1 MRRLSLAAASL
12 SILACLGADV
22 QTESPSN
29 AVQTVASSNA
39 VQAAASSNDVK
50 AVASSNDVRTAFGH
64 SHWNGGRT
72 VPVHRLAPLDF
83 DGDKVSPGASLP
95 SPISQDKTCG
105 QCHDVQS
112 ARGGSHFRTGLD
124 TNDAPSSVQ
133 VEPWFWADEA
143 LGLAVP
149 LSLHGQPGAF
159 APREI
164 GLSAFE
170 WTKMFGRSFPGGG
183 IGCDKRAMEE
193 VAGPR
198 QRWFVTGP
206 LEANCLAC
214 HQQGDAYDSSEW
226 ARQVLREN
234 FTGAAIAASG
244 LGAVDGMNERLDS
257 AWAAAENPDDHLFK
271 VPQKVA
277 YDLTQFDQKQRCVF
291 AVGKPQDA
299 RCLAC
304 HAVSENGMPSH
315 AIMGDVHLK
324 RGMKCVDC
332 HKNGM
337 DHRIKTTSCREC
349 HVDPKGAGPHPHH
362 AGIPL
367 VHFEKLACTVCHSGV
382 TKDGARAQ
390 VRTAR
395 ANRIGIYGRVQW
407 ATDCPYIV
415 EPVFMKGQD
424 GKIAPHRVMWPSYF
438 AQVTTNGTVTPLRL
452 DAIKELKVF
461 KNLNATK
468 DIKDAKDL
476 KDLNLAKPLTKALAA
491 AALTELKT
499 ATPAAEFAFIGHG
512 KLWMTEGSNLVASTF
527 VTVEPVAWPVG
538 HDVRPARMAR
548 GANPVKCADCHTGD
562 SDFFQAKIAPTGPL
576 ADADVEPVSQ
586 ADLMGVGAGYHA
598 LLGTTFAM
606 RPMLKIF
613 MWTVFGFICLFVM
626 AAAAVALNKVAGLIS
641 DSTDDFIWGV
651 AKWIVD
657 MGFVVCL
664 LYLAA
669 SGVIGWMV
677 GGMSGIWLVFHMCAG
692 GGFAACVL
700 LMLFFRLKE
709 RTLKALPGLAWL
721 LWTAFAA
728 GVVFTAVM
736 PMMTV
741 YGGHGQEMLLWSHRC
756 ISLCF
761 FALSCL
767 VCWLCCRKR

>member
-1 MRRLSLAAASL
+1 MKKCLTIVLAAWASAGL
-12 SILACLGADV
+12 CAAD
-22 QTESPSN
+22 P
-29 AVQTVASSNA
+29 
-39 VQAAASSNDVK
+39 
-50 AVASSNDVRTAFGH
+50 G
-64 SHWNGGRT
+64 HWNGGRT

-83 DGDKVSPGASLP
+83 DGEKVSPSAALP
-95 SPISQDKTCG
+95 APISQDKTCG
-105 QCHDVQS
+105 QCHDVAA

-124 TNDAPSSVQ
+124 TNDAPASVQ

-143 LGLAVP
+143 LGLAIP

-159 APREI
+159 APRDL
-164 GLSAFE
+164 GLAAFE
-170 WTKMFGRSFPGGG
+170 WTKLFGRSFPGGG
-183 IGCDKRAMEE
+183 IGCDPRAMEE
-193 VAGPR
+193 AAGPR

-214 HQQGDAYDSSEW
+214 HQQGNGYDSSEW

-234 FTGAAIAASG
+234 FTGAAVAASG
-244 LGAVDGMNERLDS
+244 LSAVEGMNERMHD
-257 AWAAAENPDDHLFK
+257 AWAGAENPDDHLFN
-271 VPQKVA
+271 VPQKIV
-277 YDLTQFDQKQRCVF
+277 YDLTQFDAKQRCTF
-291 AVGKPQDA
+291 PVGKPQA
-299 RCLAC
+299 ERCLAC
-304 HAVSENGMPSH
+304 HAVSEKGMPSH
-315 AIMGDVHLK
+315 AILGDVHLQ
-324 RGMKCVDC
+324 RGMTCVDC

-337 DHRIKTTSCREC
+337 NHRIKTTSCRDC
-349 HVDPKGAGPHPHH
+349 HVEPKGVGPHPCH

-367 VHFEKLACTVCHSGV
+367 VHFEKLACTTCHAGV
-382 TKDGARAQ
+382 TTDGKRAQ

-407 ATDCPYIV
+407 ATDCPYIL
-415 EPVFMKGQD
+415 EPVFMKGAD
-424 GKIAPHRVMWPSYF
+424 GKIAPHRVAWPSYF
-438 AQVTTNGTVTPLRL
+438 ASVATNGTVSPLRL
-452 DAIKELKVF
+452 DAVKELKALSGVT
-461 KNLNATK
+461 NG
-468 DIKDAKDL
+468 
-476 KDLNLAKPLTKALAA
+476 LTKALVAA
-491 AALTELKT
+491 SLAELKA
-499 ATPAAEFAFIGHG
+499 ATPAADFAFIGHG
-512 KLWMTEGSNLVASTF
+512 RLWTADGSNLVASAHAAAG
-527 VTVEPVAWPVG
+527 PVAWPVG

-548 GANPVKCADCHTGD
+548 GANPVKCADCHTGG
-562 SDFFQAKIAPTGPL
+562 SDFFQAKIVPAGPF

-586 ADLMGVGAGYHA
+586 ADLMEVCGTYHA

-613 MWTVFGFICLFVM
+613 LWTVFGFVCLFVM
-626 AAAAVALNKVAGLIS
+626 AAAAVALNKVAGWIS
-641 DSTDDFIWGV
+641 DSTDDFIWGL

-669 SGVIGWMV
+669 SGVLGWMV

-700 LMLFFRLKE
+700 LMLFIRLKE
-709 RTLKALPGLAWL
+709 RTLKVLPGLAWL

-741 YGGHGQEMLLWSHRC
+741 YGEHGQAMLLWSHRC
-756 ISLCF
+756 VSLCF
-761 FALSCL
+761 LALSCL

>member
-1 MRRLSLAAASL
+1 MKTCL
-12 SILACLGADV
+12 SIAALVVCAGAG
-22 QTESPSN
+22 
-29 AVQTVASSNA
+29 AY
-39 VQAAASSNDVK
+39 AAE
-50 AVASSNDVRTAFGH
+50 FG
-64 SHWNGGRT
+64 HWNGGRT
-72 VPVHRLAPLDF
+72 IPVHRLAPLGF
-83 DGDKVSPGASLP
+83 DGEKVSPAAALP
-95 SPISQDKTCG
+95 APISQDKTCG
-105 QCHDVQS
+105 QCHDVAA

-124 TNDAPSSVQ
+124 TNDAPASVQ

-143 LGLAVP
+143 LGLAIP

-159 APREI
+159 APRDL
-164 GLSAFE
+164 GLAAFE

-183 IGCDKRAMEE
+183 IGSDPRAMEE

-234 FTGAAIAASG
+234 FTGAAVAASG
-244 LGAVDGMNERLDS
+244 LSAVEGMNERMHG
-257 AWAAAENPDDHLFK
+257 AWAAAENPDDHLFN
-271 VPQKVA
+271 VPQKIV
-277 YDLTQFDQKQRCVF
+277 YDLTQFDAKQRCVF
-291 AVGKPQDA
+291 PVGKPQSD

-304 HAVSENGMPSH
+304 HAVTEKGMPSH
-315 AIMGDVHLK
+315 AILGDVHLQH
-324 RGMKCVDC
+324 GMTCIDC

-337 DHRIKTTSCREC
+337 DHRIKTTSCRAC
-349 HVDPKGAGPHPHH
+349 HIEPKGAGPHPCH

-367 VHFEKLACTVCHSGV
+367 VHFEKLSCTVCHAGV
-382 TKDGARAQ
+382 TAEGKRSQ

-407 ATDCPYIV
+407 ATDCPYIL
-415 EPVFMKGQD
+415 EPVFMKGAD
-424 GKIAPHRVMWPSYF
+424 GKIAPHRMAWPSYF
-438 AQVTTNGTVTPLRL
+438 AAVSTNGTVSPLRL
-452 DAIKELKVF
+452 DAVKG
-461 KNLNATK
+461 LNALAGVTNG
-468 DIKDAKDL
+468 
-476 KDLNLAKPLTKALAA
+476 LNKVLVASALAE
-491 AALTELKT
+491 LT
-499 ATPAAEFAFIGHG
+499 ASTPAADFAFVGHG
-512 KLWMTEGSNLVASTF
+512 RLWKPDGSNLVA
-527 VTVEPVAWPVG
+527 VVHAAAGPVAWPVG

-562 SDFFQAKIAPTGPL
+562 SDFFQAKIVPTGPL
-576 ADADVEPVSQ
+576 SDVDVEPVSQ
-586 ADLMGVGAGYHA
+586 ADLMEVSDMYHA

-613 MWTVFGFICLFVM
+613 LWTVFGLVCLFVM
-626 AAAAVALNKVAGLIS
+626 AAAAVALNKVAGWIS
-641 DSTDDFIWGV
+641 DSTDDFIWGL

-700 LMLFFRLKE
+700 LLLFIRLKE
-709 RTLKALPGLAWL
+709 RTLKILPGLVWL
-721 LWTAFAA
+721 FWTAFAA

-741 YGGHGQEMLLWSHRC
+741 YGEHGQAMLLWSHRC
-756 ISLCF
+756 VSLCF
-761 FALSCL
+761 LALSCL

>member
-1 MRRLSLAAASL
+1 MRSLFLAVASL
-12 SILACLGADV
+12 FLLSCFSADA
-22 QTESPSN
+22 QTESEHQGP
-29 AVQTVASSNA
+29 
-39 VQAAASSNDVK
+39 
-50 AVASSNDVRTAFGH
+50 

-72 VPVHRLAPLDF
+72 IPVHRLAPLDY
-83 DGDKVSPGASLP
+83 DGEKVSPGAALP

-105 QCHDVQS
+105 QCHDVRS

-143 LGLAVP
+143 LGIAIP
-149 LSLHGQPGAF
+149 LSLHRQPGAF
-159 APREI
+159 APRDV

-193 VAGPR
+193 TAGSR

-234 FTGAAIAASG
+234 FTGAAVAASG
-244 LGAVDGMNERLDS
+244 LGMVDGMNERMDS
-257 AWAAAENPDDHLFK
+257 AWAAAENPDDHLFN

-277 YDLTQFDQKQRCVF
+277 YDLTQFDQKLRCVF

-299 RCLAC
+299 HCLAC
-304 HAVSENGMPSH
+304 HAVSENGMPSY

-324 RGMKCVDC
+324 RGMMCIDC

-337 DHRIKTTSCREC
+337 DHRIKTTSCRAC
-349 HVDPKGAGPHPHH
+349 HIEPKGAGPHPHH

-407 ATDCPYIV
+407 ATDCPYIL
-415 EPVFMKGQD
+415 EPVFMKGAD

-438 AQVTTNGTVTPLRL
+438 AQITTNGTVTPLRL
-452 DAIKELKVF
+452 DAVKGLKAFTGVT
-461 KNLNATK
+461 NG
-468 DIKDAKDL
+468 
-476 KDLNLAKPLTKALAA
+476 LTKAVAATALA
-491 AALTELKT
+491 ELKA
-499 ATPAAEFAFIGHG
+499 ATPSAKFAFIGHG
-512 KLWMTEGSNLVASTF
+512 RLWTVDGSNLVAS
-527 VTVEPVAWPVG
+527 VHAAAEPVAWPVG

-548 GANPVKCADCHTGD
+548 GANPVKCADCHTGG
-562 SDFFQAKIAPTGPL
+562 SDFFQAKIMPTGPL
-576 ADADVEPVSQ
+576 ADAVVEPISQ

-613 MWTVFGFICLFVM
+613 MWTVFGFVCLFVM
-626 AAAAVALNKVAGLIS
+626 AAAAVVLNKTAGWIS
-641 DSTDDFIWGV
+641 DSTDDFLWGL

-700 LMLFFRLKE
+700 LLLFIRLKE
-709 RTLKALPGLAWL
+709 RTRKILPGLAWM

-741 YGGHGQEMLLWSHRC
+741 YGGHGQAMLLWSHRC
-756 ISLCF
+756 LSLCF
-761 FALSCL
+761 FVVSCF

>member
-12 SILACLGADV
+12 FILCCFSEEV
-22 QTESPSN
+22 RTES
-29 AVQTVASSNA
+29 
-39 VQAAASSNDVK
+39 
-50 AVASSNDVRTAFGH
+50 GH

-83 DGDKVSPGASLP
+83 DGEKVSPSAALP
-95 SPISQDKTCG
+95 APISQGKTCG
-105 QCHDVQS
+105 QCHDVAA
-112 ARGGSHFRTGLD
+112 ARGGTHFRTGLD
-124 TNDAPSSVQ
+124 TNDAPASVQ
-133 VEPWFWADEA
+133 TEPWFWADEA
-143 LGLAVP
+143 LGLAIP
-149 LSLHGQPGAF
+149 LSLHGQSGAF
-159 APREI
+159 APRDL

-183 IGCDKRAMEE
+183 IGSDPRAMEE
-193 VAGPR
+193 AAGPR

-234 FTGAAIAASG
+234 FTGAAVAASG
-244 LGAVDGMNERLDS
+244 LSAVEGMNERMHD
-257 AWAAAENPDDHLFK
+257 AWAAAENLDDHLFN
-271 VPQKVA
+271 VPQKIV
-277 YDLTQFDQKQRCVF
+277 YDLTQFDAKQRCTF
-291 AVGKPQDA
+291 PVGKPQDA

-315 AIMGDVHLK
+315 AIMGDIHLK

-349 HVDPKGAGPHPHH
+349 HIEPKGAGPHPRH

-407 ATDCPYIV
+407 ATDCPYIL
-415 EPVFMKGQD
+415 EPVFMKGAD
-424 GKIAPHRVMWPSYF
+424 GMIAPHRVTWPSYF
-438 AQVTTNGTVTPLRL
+438 AQVSTNGTIAPLRL
-452 DAIKELKVF
+452 DAVKGLKVF
-461 KNLNATK
+461 AGVTNG
-468 DIKDAKDL
+468 
-476 KDLNLAKPLTKALAA
+476 LTKALAA
-491 AALTELKT
+491 AALAELKA
-499 ATPAAEFAFIGHG
+499 ATPSAKFAFIGHG
-512 KLWMTEGSNLVASTF
+512 RLWTVDGSNLVAS
-527 VTVEPVAWPVG
+527 VHAAAELVAWPVG

-548 GANPVKCADCHTGD
+548 GANPVKCADCHTGG
-562 SDFFQAKIAPTGPL
+562 SDFFQAKITPVGPL
-576 ADADVEPVSQ
+576 ADADVEPVVQ
-586 ADLMGVGAGYHA
+586 ADLMKVCGAYHA
-598 LLGTTFAM
+598 VLGTTFAM

-613 MWTVFGFICLFVM
+613 LWTVFGFVCLFVM
-626 AAAAVALNKVAGLIS
+626 AAAAVTLNKVAGWIS
-641 DSTDDFIWGV
+641 DSTDDFIWGL
-651 AKWIVD
+651 AKWIID

-669 SGVIGWMV
+669 SGVLGWMV
-677 GGMSGIWLVFHMCAG
+677 GGMSGVWLVLHMCAG

-700 LMLFFRLKE
+700 LLLFIRLKE
-709 RTLKALPGLAWL
+709 RTLSVLPGLVWL
-721 LWTAFAA
+721 LWTACAA

-741 YGGHGQEMLLWSHRC
+741 YGEHGQEMLLWSHRC
-756 ISLCF
+756 VSLCF
-761 FALSCL
+761 LALSCL
-767 VCWLCCRKR
+767 VCRLCCRTR